1 MLAGDHIDQATK
13 QNKLRPVRCSSYSF
27 LVLPLI
33 VHYCD
38 ITWQFPWSSFSP
50 SNICLKEQFDRFGKF
65 TYCHKLHS
73 PISRYKSLSLSAPV
87 CVWSTCIKSKTTFFG
102 KPPGGVTQWHLR
114 WCRSY
119 KLGFDSN
126 NIQQT
131 YCFSNRNS
139 NSNHANE
146 CSKHS
151 NRLENSCQ
159 NAVLF
164 FHYVVNVEVTT
175 CPESDFGIVGFCI
188 EGLCLPSCHMRCQVY
203 LLYIFPPGVISHSKQ
218 LIQEIQLIQESL

>member
-13 QNKLRPVRCSSYSF
+13 QNKLRPVRRCSYSF

-38 ITWQFPWSSFSP
+38 RTWQFPWSSFSP
-50 SNICLKEQFDRFGKF
+50 SNICLKEQFDSFGKF

-146 CSKHS
+146 CSKHC

-164 FHYVVNVEVTT
+164 FSLCGERWGHNLSWEWFWNCWILYWRSLPAFMSYEV
-175 CPESDFGIVGFCI
+175 S
-188 EGLCLPSCHMRCQVY
+188 GLLTVY
-203 LLYIFPPGVISHSKQ
+203 MSTWCN
-218 LIQEIQLIQESL
+218 